1 MSGVR
6 ISHLGPECVDE
17 RCSTENTA
25 RKCGVFIY
33 LSSFSPQKVLKT
45 VFSKNSFSPRQATF
59 SRCSRLILWT
69 DATRTP
75 KHGCFTLAATWR
87 ISLLS
92 HIWAKKSQ
100 RKRMHASGVRPLPL
114 APRPRWAAWSYYSSA
129 NIALPW
135 HCSSLWQGISPFH
148 QRTMPYSGKKGEES
162 QESLSW
168 SDQQLTMTL
177 YKFREYFK
185 NQFSAG
191 CGRNHRRRP
200 TFPPRPL

>member
-45 VFSKNSFSPRQATF
+45 VFSKSSFSPRQATF

-114 APRPRWAAWSYYSSA
+114 APRPSWAAWSYYSSCA
-129 NIALPW
+129 PLALFVA
-135 HCSSLWQGISPFH
+135 LAGYQ
-148 QRTMPYSGKKGEES
+148 
-162 QESLSW
+162 SLSPTNNAVFRKERWRIARVPILKW
-168 SDQQLTMTL
+168 SAAYNDTL
-177 YKFREYFK
+177 
-185 NQFSAG
+185 
-191 CGRNHRRRP
+191 
-200 TFPPRPL
+200 